1 MYWCNVNIDIKI
13 LIDYIIW
20 YCYKNYSR
28 FKFVNFYF
36 YFIDVILLKFSN
48 CLNMLFYVDK
58 MEVIKFDFL
67 IVSDNS
73 GLVKNVI
80 VMFYN
85 FKLGIVVF
93 EDVNVIYIV
102 VDNSGNLVI
111 CIILF
116 IIKGIKI

>member
-13 LIDYIIW
+13 LRLYYLFVEIIVDF
-20 YCYKNYSR
+20 NLLI
-28 FKFVNFYF
+28 FFNL
-36 YFIDVILLKFSN
+36 DVILLKFSN
-48 CLNMLFYVDK
+48 CLNMLFYFDK
-58 MEVIKFDFL
+58 MEVINFVVL

-80 VMFYN
+80 VMSYN

-102 VDNSGNLVI
+102 VDNSGNLEI